1 MSKYHCVQ
9 NISLLVHFLE
19 RYYILD
25 CIHDENIV
33 NVLVFL
39 HLGLFKHM
47 KADEYSCSF
56 VLIYYTHTHMN
67 IEV

>member
-39 HLGLFKHM
+39 HLGPFKHM
-47 KADEYSCSF
+47 KADAVVALS
-56 VLIYYTHTHMN
+56 
-67 IEV
+67 